1 MGRLATDRRRGPARF
16 IFEHPL
22 DVRILAID
30 GTWCRDCQLIEVSES
45 SAQIS
50 LNGPPVADAEMIL
63 LLTKFGCPVFRMC
76 KRTSI
81 DGALINLSF
90 HRDAIGKKFY
100 AKRGREAEAW
110 YR

>member
-16 IFEHPL
+16 RFERPL

-50 LNGPPVADAEMIL
+50 FSGSPVTDTEMIL

-76 KRTSI
+76 KRTSV
-81 DGALINLSF
+81 DGGLMNLAF
-90 HRDAIGKKFY
+90 HRDVFGKKFY

>member
-1 MGRLATDRRRGPARF
+1 MGRLATDRRKGSARF
-16 IFEHPL
+16 RFEHPL

-50 LNGPPVADAEMIL
+50 LSGSPVTDAEMIL

-76 KRTSI
+76 KRTSV
-81 DGALINLSF
+81 DGALMTLSF
-90 HRDAIGKKFY
+90 HRDVIGKKFY

>member
-16 IFEHPL
+16 RFEHPL
-22 DVRILAID
+22 EFRILAVD

-50 LNGPPVADAEMIL
+50 LNGSPVTDAEMIL

-76 KRTSI
+76 KRTSV
-81 DGALINLSF
+81 DGGLMNLAF
-90 HRDAIGKKFY
+90 HRDVFGKKFY
-100 AKRGREAEAW
+100 AKRGREAEAR

>member
-1 MGRLATDRRRGPARF
+1 MGLLATDRRRGPARF
-16 IFEHPL
+16 RFELPL
-22 DVRILAID
+22 DVRILAVD
-30 GTWCRDCQLIEVSES
+30 GTWCRDCQLIEVSKS

-50 LNGPPVADAEMIL
+50 LNSPPVTDAEMIL

-76 KRTSI
+76 KRTSV

-100 AKRGREAEAW
+100 AKRGHEAGAW

>member
-1 MGRLATDRRRGPARF
+1 MGMLATDRRRGPARF
-16 IFEHPL
+16 RFEYPL

-50 LNGPPVADAEMIL
+50 LSGSPVSDAEMIL

-76 KRTSI
+76 KRTSV
-81 DGALINLSF
+81 DGALMNLIF
-90 HRDAIGKKFY
+90 HSDVIGKKFY

>member
-1 MGRLATDRRRGPARF
+1 MRMLATDRRRGPARVRF
-16 IFEHPL
+16 DHPL

-30 GTWCRDCQLIEVSES
+30 GTWCRDCQLIEVSEN

-50 LNGPPVADAEMIL
+50 LNGSPVTDDEMIL

-76 KRTSI
+76 KRTSV
-81 DGALINLSF
+81 DGALMNLAF
-90 HRDAIGKKFY
+90 HRDGIGKKFY
-100 AKRGREAEAW
+100 AKRGHEAEAW